1 MDKTVNASST
11 LARSAS
17 GIRVQ
22 RSLAIGA
29 ALLALLVIV
38 GALLVPGFVSVQNLR
53 SILLLAAFLGIASL
67 GQTLCALLGALDLS
81 IPFVIGS
88 ANILLPSLLVSGLPP
103 AVAIVLVILLGAL
116 VGAVNGLMSF
126 RIQGQALIM
135 SLAIGFAVVGAT
147 QIYTTLG
154 SIYAGTVFATLPE
167 WLRNLAAF
175 NGKTFG
181 IPMPPVVFIWAI
193 LTAVV
198 VLVMH
203 GTWFGRGIYAL
214 GGSRVAAA
222 RLQISERKLWVAV
235 HAISGVASVSAGML
249 LLGFSG
255 GGFVGVGDPYL
266 FTTVAAVVIGGTSLL
281 GGAGGY
287 GATVLGVLV
296 LTVLT
301 SILVGLGLSFAS
313 QQAVVGLIII
323 PMVAIYAR
331 APHIRNQI

>member
-1 MDKTVNASST
+1 MDKTADTT
-11 LARSAS
+11 LSPGRSAA

-29 ALLALLVIV
+29 GLLAVLAVA
-38 GALLVPGFVSVQNLR
+38 GAVLVPGFVSMQNAR

-103 AVAIVLVILLGAL
+103 AVAIALILLLGAL

-135 SLAIGFAVVGAT
+135 SLAVGFAVVGAT

-154 SIYAGTVFATLPE
+154 SIYAGTVFATIPD

-175 NGKTFG
+175 NGTTLG
-181 IPMPPVVFIWAI
+181 IPMPPVILIWAI
-193 LTAVV
+193 LAAVV
-198 VLVMH
+198 ILAMH
-203 GTWFGRGIYAL
+203 RTWFGRGIYAL

-313 QQAVVGLIII
+313 QQAVVGLLII

>member
-1 MDKTVNASST
+1 MENAAKASPSFN
-11 LARSAS
+11 RSVT
-17 GIRVQ
+17 GVRID
-22 RSLAIGA
+22 RSLVIGLLLLA
-29 ALLALLVIV
+29 ALVVI
-38 GALLVPGFVSVQNLR
+38 GALLVPGFVSLQNAR

-67 GQTLCALLGALDLS
+67 GQTFCALLGALDLL

-88 ANILLPSLLVSGLPP
+88 ANILLPSLLLSGLPP
-103 AVAIVLVILLGAL
+103 VLAIVLVICLGAL
-116 VGAVNGLMSF
+116 VGALNGLMSF

-135 SLAIGFAVVGAT
+135 SLAMGFAVVGAT

-154 SIYAGTVFATLPE
+154 STYAGTVFATVPG

-175 NGKTFG
+175 NGVTFG
-181 IPMPPVVFIWAI
+181 AAMPPVIFIWAVLAAIVI
-193 LTAVV
+193 LA
-198 VLVMH
+198 MRS
-203 GTWFGRGIYAL
+203 TWFGRGIYAL
-214 GGSRVAAA
+214 GGSRVAAS
-222 RLQISERKLWVAV
+222 RLQISERKLWISV
-235 HAISGVASVSAGML
+235 HAISGIASVCAGMF

-287 GATVLGVLV
+287 GPTILGVLV

-313 QQAVVGLIII
+313 QQAVVGLLII

-331 APHIRNQI
+331 APHVRNQI

>member
-1 MDKTVNASST
+1 MADVKSIPDGRQVIGRGTAFP
-11 LARSAS
+11 RS
-17 GIRVQ
+17 I
-22 RSLAIGA
+22 AIGF
-29 ALLALLVIV
+29 ALLALLIV
-38 GALLVPGFVSVQNLR
+38 LGGILVPGFVSVQNAR

-67 GQTLCALLGALDLS
+67 GQTLCAMLGALDLS

-88 ANILLPSLLVSGLPP
+88 ANILLPTLLVSGVPP
-103 AVAIVLVILLGAL
+103 WLALLIILCLGAG
-116 VGAVNGLMSF
+116 VGALNGMMSL
-126 RIQGQALIM
+126 RLQGQALIM
-135 SLAIGFAVVGAT
+135 SLAVGFAVVGMT
-147 QIYTTLG
+147 QIYTTIG
-154 SIYAGTVFATLPE
+154 SQYAGTVFSTIPE

-181 IPMPPVVFIWAI
+181 IAMPPVVFLWAI
-193 LTAVV
+193 LAVV
-198 VLVMH
+198 VIWGM
-203 GTWFGRGIYAL
+203 GNTWFGVGIYAL
-214 GGSRVAAA
+214 GGNRVAAD
-222 RLQISERKLWVAV
+222 RLQISERRTWIAV
-235 HAISGVASVSAGML
+235 HAISGAMAAVTGML

-287 GATVLGVLV
+287 GATILGVLV

-301 SILVGLGLSFAS
+301 TLLVGLGLNFAT
-313 QQAVVGLIII
+313 QQAVIGLLII

>member
-1 MDKTVNASST
+1 MENAANT
-11 LARSAS
+11 IAPAAPVQR
-17 GIRVQ
+17 RVDVQ
-22 RSLAIGA
+22 RSLLIGA
-29 ALLALLVIV
+29 GLLAALVVI
-38 GALLVPGFVSVQNLR
+38 GAVLVPGFVSVQNAR
-53 SILLLAAFLGIASL
+53 SILLLASFLGIASL
-67 GQTLCALLGALDLS
+67 GQTLCALLGGLDLS

-103 AVAIVLVILLGAL
+103 SAAIVLILLLGAL
-116 VGAVNGLMSF
+116 VGALNGLMSF

-135 SLAIGFAVVGAT
+135 SLAMGFAVVGAT

-154 SIYAGTVFATLPE
+154 SIYAGTVFATIPE

-175 NGKTFG
+175 NGRTFG
-181 IPMPPVVFIWAI
+181 IPVPPVIFIWA
-193 LTAVV
+193 LLSAVV
-198 VLVMH
+198 IFVM
-203 GTWFGRGIYAL
+203 GNTWFGRGIYAL
-214 GGSRVAAA
+214 GSSRVAAA
-222 RLQISERKLWVAV
+222 RLQISERNLWVAV
-235 HAISGVASVSAGML
+235 HAISGVASASAGML

-301 SILVGLGLSFAS
+301 SILVGIGLSFAS
-313 QQAVVGLIII
+313 QQAVVGMLII

>member
-1 MDKTVNASST
+1 MEKTAKLPSSIVP
-11 LARSAS
+11 ARRR
-17 GIRVQ
+17 IDVQ
-22 RSLAIGA
+22 RSLLIGA
-29 ALLALLVIV
+29 GLLAVLAVL
-38 GALLVPGFVSVQNLR
+38 GAVLVPGFVSVRNAR
-53 SILLLAAFLGIASL
+53 SILLLASFLGVASL

-88 ANILLPSLLVSGLPP
+88 ANILLPSLLVSGMPP
-103 AVAIVLVILLGAL
+103 WLAIIFIICLANL
-116 VGAVNGLMSF
+116 VGSLNGLMSF

-135 SLAIGFAVVGAT
+135 SLAVGFAVVGAT

-154 SIYAGTVFATLPE
+154 SIYAGTVFATIPE
-167 WLRNLAAF
+167 WLRNLAAY
-175 NGKTFG
+175 NGTTFG
-181 IPMPPVVFIWAI
+181 IPAPPVIFIWVI
-193 LTAVV
+193 LSAVV
-198 VLVMH
+198 IFVM
-203 GTWFGRGIYAL
+203 GNTWFGRGIYAL
-214 GGSRVAAA
+214 GSSRIAAA
-222 RLQISERKLWVAV
+222 RLQISERNLWIAV
-235 HAISGVASVSAGML
+235 HAISAAASASAGML

-313 QQAVVGLIII
+313 QQAVVGMLII

>member
-11 LARSAS
+11 SARSAS

-331 APHIRNQI
+331 APHLRNQI